1 MTTCETRNTPTM
13 PQDLHEMVL
22 ARLAAKNHFVGK
34 DSQYAAPGQV
44 WAVETPIALLDTCTY
59 EEVMPTIFIQDYVA
73 NEDGSKILDT
83 FYCYLVLSKD
93 NRPKIGAGHKHAPFV
108 DSRDLDSKSPEDP
121 LSGFISFI
129 HPVYIK
135 RDWCRTLLAD
145 YGQSS
150 TAKVW
155 KQTMAWAMSDSP
167 ETDPDCEYD
176 LPGGY
181 TLDELMTVIK
191 DGYAL
196 EMQE

>member
-1 MTTCETRNTPTM
+1 MTTCENRSSATM
-13 PQDLHEMVL
+13 PQDLRDMVL
-22 ARLAAKNHFVGK
+22 ARLAAKKYFVGK
-34 DSQYAAPGQV
+34 TNEQAAPGQV
-44 WAVETPIALLDTCTY
+44 WTVETPIMLLDTCTY
-59 EEVMPTIFIQDYVA
+59 EEVMPSVFIQDYVMT
-73 NEDGSKILDT
+73 ECDGKDLNT
-83 FYCYLVLSKD
+83 FYCFLVLSKS

-108 DSRDLDSKSPEDP
+108 DSRDLDSKAPEDP

-129 HPVYIK
+129 HPVYVA

-145 YGQSS
+145 YGQNS

-167 ETDPDCEYD
+167 ETDPDFEYD
-176 LPGGY
+176 PPGGY
-181 TLDELMTVIK
+181 TLDEIMSVIK